1 MQNIT
6 DKNPISTALIGG
18 IQKFS
23 TEDGPGIRTTVF
35 LKGCPLNCQWCHNPE
50 LISFDQQLIRMPNS
64 CIHCGYCV
72 SICPKGAI
80 AVDTKGRI
88 DIDWELCDNCLKC
101 ADNCTANALK
111 AVAQRMTAREVMEKV
126 GQDEGFYDNT
136 GGGMT
141 ISGGEPLA
149 QADFAEELIRLAGGR
164 GIKVCL
170 DTSGLGRTED
180 LLRLASYDNLE
191 YVLYDMKSIDPEIH
205 REFTGVDN
213 EMILENLRTMA
224 SDPELREK
232 IWMRMPLIHGVNDTD
247 EIIGR
252 TAEFYRENGLKRVT
266 LLPYHILGASKKRN
280 IGGDP
285 VQFEAPSDE
294 RVEEIGR
301 IFREKAGMY
310 VEVLGKV

>member
-6 DKNPISTALIGG
+6 DKNDISTALIGG

-72 SICPKGAI
+72 GICPKGAI

-88 DIDWELCDNCLKC
+88 DIDWELCDHCLKC

-111 AVAQRMTAREVMEKV
+111 AVAQRMTACEVMEKV

-149 QADFAEELIRLAGGR
+149 QADFAEELIRLAGER

-213 EMILENLRTMA
+213 EMILENLRTLA
-224 SDPELREK
+224 ADPELREK

-247 EIIGR
+247 EMIER

-294 RVEEIGR
+294 RVDEIGR